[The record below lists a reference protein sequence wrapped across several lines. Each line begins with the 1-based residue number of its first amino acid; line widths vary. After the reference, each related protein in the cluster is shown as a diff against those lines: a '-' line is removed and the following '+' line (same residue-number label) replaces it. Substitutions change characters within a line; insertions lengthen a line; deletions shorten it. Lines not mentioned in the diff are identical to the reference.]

1 METLEAI
8 EKRRSIRKF
17 TDEEI
22 SKEDVLDILN
32 CGRLAPSAKNRQP
45 WFFVVASSEIKDEIA
60 KLMIDYGNSEDYA
73 LKCMEFN
80 CNQSVA
86 FTGDVMTKGDVLV
99 LILREKDDN
108 WLLADTLSIGA
119 CVENMCL
126 RATELGI
133 GSLFIS
139 DIVTVSS
146 EVLDLINF
154 KEMELSCAL
163 LLGYPNQ
170 DPKMRPRSDLKNIVK
185 WL

>member
-1 METLEAI
+1 MEILEAI

-17 TDEEI
+17 IDKEI

-32 CGRLAPSAKNRQP
+32 CGRFAPSAKNRQP
-45 WFFVVASSEIKDEIA
+45 WIFVVASSEVKEKIS
-60 KLMIDYGNSEDYA
+60 KLMINYGNSEDYA
-73 LKCMEFN
+73 LKCIKFN

-86 FTGDVMTKGDVLV
+86 FTGNVIDKGDVLV

-154 KEMELSCAL
+154 KDMELSCAL

-170 DPKMRPRSDLKNIVK
+170 DPKMRPRNDLKNIVK